1 MARHRDDAQKLESMQ
16 RIKEEKYQKTK
27 IATEHTRLQR
37 RLDIALESGLKS
49 VIEYAVKALKDFETE
64 YNLKNE

>member
-1 MARHRDDAQKLESMQ
+1 MQ
-16 RIKEEKYQKTK
+16 RIKEEKYQKMK